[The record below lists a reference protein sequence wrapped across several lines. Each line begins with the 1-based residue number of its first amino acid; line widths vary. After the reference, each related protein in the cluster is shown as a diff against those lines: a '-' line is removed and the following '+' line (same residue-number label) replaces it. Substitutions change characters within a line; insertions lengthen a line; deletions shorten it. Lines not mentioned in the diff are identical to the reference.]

1 MAPFTKCPNID
12 QLQKLKTGPLEE
24 EEARLLEEHV
34 ESCPSCFQL
43 VLNWQEG
50 DLKLPDSS
58 EGEAQVPLDEH
69 VEALIQQ
76 IQGAGGPQDTVYTER
91 QPAAKQP
98 EGDRGSP
105 LPHRPLSGIAEVCE
119 RFTEAWNQGAHPR
132 IEDYLSEVAEWARSQ
147 LLREMLLI
155 DLERR
160 CKRGDR
166 PLSDEYEGRFPHEA
180 AIVRAAFLDAGLLP
194 LERIGPYKVCRRL
207 GRGGFGQVYLCYEEV
222 AQRYVAI
229 KLPRSDKLASSD
241 ARQLFLREL
250 LNDTRLRH
258 EGIVPLHD
266 IVEAD
271 GLFYLVY
278 GYIDG
283 LNLAERLRKGP
294 LPAAQAVQIIA
305 RVADALHYA
314 HGEKVYHRDIKP
326 ANILLDREEKPYLTD
341 FGLAIREEE
350 LPRERGRL
358 LGTVAYMAP
367 EIVSGKGDWIDGRT
381 DVYSLGVVLYELL
394 CRQVPFRGPDAFNQ
408 ILDRDPVPPRQVNAE
423 VPSELE
429 RICLKAMAK
438 RIDARYRTAGDM
450 AKELRAALA
459 RPPWLNSRLKWAV
472 ALLFFALMAAGW
484 LVWCWKQW
492 TPSQTNTVAVL
503 LQPSNGDDSDLQFLS
518 QGITESLIHSLSQS
532 RSLTVRPFTS
542 VASYYTKDS
551 RDVGQAGRDLRVQV
565 LIRGR
570 VSKQDDNIIVS
581 VELIDVDQMKLLWGD
596 SYPRK
601 LGDLLKIKEDIT
613 RDIARH
619 LRANITGEE
628 QQRINKRFTRNSR
641 AYQLYLL
648 GRYHT
653 NKRSE
658 QEIRKGLDYFDR
670 AIQEDH
676 NYALAYAGLADG
688 YSLLVT
694 YAGQSPEEYYPKA
707 RTAASAALK
716 LDDTLAEAYTSL
728 ANILTEY
735 EWDWPEAEAKY
746 LHALELNPNYV
757 TAHHWYS
764 RFLSW
769 MARHEEAIR
778 EAKAAQ
784 DLDPLSVVVSNNL
797 SLVFFHAGQ
806 YDQAKEQAKHTLEMD
821 SKYFLA
827 HAMLGWA
834 YQAEARTIINADLRK
849 KKYEDALSEFE
860 EALGL
865 GAPPSLYIGDKGI
878 IYALLGDRRKALEV
892 LTKLEQIV
900 ANHQYI
906 EATSIAS
913 LLTVLG
919 ENDKALDLLEKAFE
933 NRDSS
938 LVMLKIDR
946 TWDNLRSHPRFV
958 ALVKKM
964 NFP

>member
-1 MAPFTKCPNID
+1 
-12 QLQKLKTGPLEE
+12 
-24 EEARLLEEHV
+24 
-34 ESCPSCFQL
+34 
-43 VLNWQEG
+43 VLT
-50 DLKLPDSS
+50 D
-58 EGEAQVPLDEH
+58 
-69 VEALIQQ
+69 
-76 IQGAGGPQDTVYTER
+76 R
-91 QPAAKQP
+91 QPAANQP

-105 LPHRPLSGIAEVCE
+105 LPHRPLSGIDEVCE
-119 RFTEAWNQGAHPR
+119 RFTEAWNQGGHPR
-132 IEDYLSEVAEWARSQ
+132 IEDYLSEVAEWERSQ
-147 LLREMLLI
+147 LLRELLLI

-160 CKRGDR
+160 CECGDR

-180 AIVRAAFLDAGLLP
+180 AIVRAAFLDAGLFP

-207 GRGGFGQVYLCYEEV
+207 GRGGFGQVFLCYEEV

-250 LNDTRLRH
+250 LNDTRLKH

-294 LPAAQAVQIIA
+294 LPAAQAVQIVA

-341 FGLAIREEE
+341 FGLAVREEG

-394 CRQVPFRGPDAFNQ
+394 CRQVPFRGPDALNQ
-408 ILDRDPVPPRQVNAE
+408 ILDRDPVPPRQVNTE

-472 ALLFFALMAAGW
+472 ALLCFALVAAGW

-492 TPSQTNTVAVL
+492 TPPQTNTVAVL
-503 LQPSNGDDSDLQFLS
+503 LLPSNGDDSDLQFLS

-542 VASYYTKDS
+542 VASYYTKGS
-551 RDVGQAGRDLRVQV
+551 RDVERAGRDLRVQV
-565 LIRGR
+565 LIRGH
-570 VSKQDDNIIVS
+570 VSKQNDNIIVS
-581 VELIDVDQMKLLWGD
+581 VELIDVDQTKQLWGD
-596 SYPRK
+596 NYPRK
-601 LGDLLKIKEDIT
+601 LGDLLIIKEDIT

-619 LRANITGEE
+619 LRANLTGEE
-628 QQRINKRFTRNSR
+628 QQRINKRFTTNSR
-641 AYQLYLL
+641 AYQLYLA

-658 QEIRKGLDYFDR
+658 QEIRKGLDYFHS

-688 YSLLVT
+688 YSLMVT

-707 RTAASAALK
+707 REAANKALK

-735 EWDWPEAEAKY
+735 EWNWHEAETHY
-746 LHALELNPNYV
+746 LRALELNPNYV

-769 MARHEEAIR
+769 MARHEEAIH

-797 SLVFFHAGQ
+797 SLVFYHAGQ
-806 YDQAKEQAKHTLEMD
+806 YNQAKEQAEHTLEMD
-821 SKYFLA
+821 PNYFLA
-827 HAMLGWA
+827 HAMLAWA
-834 YQAEARTIINADLRK
+834 YQEEARTIINADLRK
-849 KKYEDALSEFE
+849 TKYEEALSEFKK
-860 EALGL
+860 ALGL
-865 GAPPSLYIGDKGI
+865 GAPPSLYVPDEGI
-878 IYALLGDRRKALEV
+878 IYALMGDQRKASEV
-892 LTKLEQIV
+892 LTKLEQMV
-900 ANHQYI
+900 ANHQYV
-906 EATSIAS
+906 ETASIAS
-913 LLTVLG
+913 LLTALG
-919 ENDKALDLLEKAFE
+919 EKDKALDLLEKAFE
-933 NRDSS
+933 KRDSS
-938 LVMLKIDR
+938 LVMLKVDR
-946 TWDNLRSHPRFV
+946 SWDSLRSHPRFV

>member
-1 MAPFTKCPNID
+1 MATFTECPNIR
-12 QLQKLKTGPLEE
+12 QLRKLKTGPLGE

-34 ESCPSCFQL
+34 ESCQSCFQL
-43 VLNWQEG
+43 VMNWQEG
-50 DLKLPDSS
+50 DLPLPDSS
-58 EGEAQVPLDEH
+58 EGGAQVPVDEH
-69 VEALIQQ
+69 VEALIEQ
-76 IQGAGGPQDTVYTER
+76 IKGSRGPQATVSFG
-91 QPAAKQP
+91 QPADEQP
-98 EGDRGSP
+98 QGDGGS
-105 LPHRPLSGIAEVCE
+105 HRPLSGIAEACE
-119 RFTEAWNQGAHPR
+119 RFTEAWNRGDQPR
-132 IEDYLSEVAEWARSQ
+132 IEDYLGEVAEWARSQ
-147 LLREMLLI
+147 VLRELLLI
-155 DLERR
+155 ELENR
-160 CKRGDR
+160 CKHDDR
-166 PLSDEYEGRFPHEA
+166 PLSDEYKARFPNEA
-180 AIVRAAFLDAGLLP
+180 GIVRAAFFDAGLSP

-207 GRGGFGQVYLCYEEV
+207 GRGGFGQVYLCCEEV

-250 LNDTRLRH
+250 LNDARLKH

-294 LPAAQAVQIIA
+294 LPAVQAVQIIA
-305 RVADALHYA
+305 RLADALHYT

-341 FGLAIREEE
+341 FGLAIREDE
-350 LPRERGRL
+350 LPRERGRR

-367 EIVSGKGDWIDGRT
+367 EIVSGKGNWIDGRT
-381 DVYSLGVVLYELL
+381 DIYSLGVVLYELL
-394 CRQVPFRGPDAFNQ
+394 CHRVPFRGPDAFDQ
-408 ILDRDPVPPRQVNAE
+408 ILDREPVPPRQVNAE

-438 RIDARYRTAGDM
+438 RIDARYCTAGDM
-450 AKELRAALA
+450 AKELRTALA
-459 RPPWLNSRLKWAV
+459 APPRLNSRLKWAV
-472 ALLFFALMAAGW
+472 ALLCFALLAAGW
-484 LVWCWKQW
+484 LVWKPR
-492 TPSQTNTVAVL
+492 TPPQTNTVAVL
-503 LQPSNGDDSDLQFLS
+503 LLPSNSDDADLQFLS

-542 VASYYTKDS
+542 VAPYYTEGR
-551 RDVGQAGRDLRVQV
+551 RDVRQAGGDLRVQA

-570 VSKQDDNIIVS
+570 VSKQNDNIIVS
-581 VELIDVDQMKLLWGD
+581 VELIDVDQMKMLWGG

-601 LGDLLKIKEDIT
+601 RGDLLIIKEDIT
-613 RDIARH
+613 RDIARN
-619 LRANITGEE
+619 LRANLTGED
-628 QQRINKRFTRNSR
+628 QQRINKPFTENSR

-658 QEIRKGLDYFDR
+658 QEIRKGLAYFDS
-670 AIQEDH
+670 AIHEDH

-688 YSLLVT
+688 YSLMVT

-707 RTAASAALK
+707 REAANRALK
-716 LDDTLAEAYTSL
+716 LDDTLSEAYTSL

-735 EWDWPEAEAKY
+735 DWDWPKAKGQY
-746 LHALELNPNYV
+746 LRALELNPNYV
-757 TAHHWYS
+757 TAHSWYS

-769 MARHEEAIR
+769 MGQHEEAIR
-778 EAKAAQ
+778 EAKAAH

-797 SLVFFHAGQ
+797 SLVFYHAGQ

-821 SKYFLA
+821 PNYFLA

-834 YQAEARTIINADLRK
+834 YQEEARTIINADLRK
-849 KKYEDALSEFE
+849 KKYEDALSEFDK
-860 EALGL
+860 ALGL
-865 GAPPSLYIGDKGI
+865 GAPPSLYIPSEGI
-878 IYALLGDRRKALEV
+878 IYALLGDQRKASEV
-892 LTKLEQIV
+892 LTKLEQMV
-900 ANHQYI
+900 ANHQYV
-906 EATSIAS
+906 EPTSIAS
-913 LLTVLG
+913 LLTALG
-919 ENDKALDLLEKAFE
+919 EKDKALDLLEKAFE
-933 NRDSS
+933 KRDSS
-938 LVMLKIDR
+938 LVMLKIDQS
-946 TWDNLRSHPRFV
+946 WDSLRSHPRFV
-958 ALVKKM
+958 ALLKKM